1 MIPQTQDDL
10 VNDVVIIE
18 QPSYTYH
25 MNLAKNKIVENCDNL
40 EAMKQVVYKIINTE
54 RYQCLIYSWNYGIEL
69 QDLLGMPTSFC
80 IPEIERRITEALLQD
95 ERISKVFDFVFTIP
109 RKGIIHTGFR
119 VETTKG
125 TIEAEKEVEV

>member
-10 VNDVVIIE
+10 VNDVVIVE

-25 MNLAKNKIVENCDNL
+25 MDLTKNKILENCDNL

-95 ERISKVFDFVFTIP
+95 ERISRVFDFVFTIQ
-109 RKGIIHTGFR
+109 RKGIIHTEFK

-125 TIEAEKEVEV
+125 IIEAEKEVEV